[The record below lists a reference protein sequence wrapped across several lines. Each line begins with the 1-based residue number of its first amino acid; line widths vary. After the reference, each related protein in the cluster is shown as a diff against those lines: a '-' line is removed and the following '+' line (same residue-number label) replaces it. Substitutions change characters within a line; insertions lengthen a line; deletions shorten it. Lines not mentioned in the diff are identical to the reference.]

1 MSERLKRFFS
11 HGGTIAFITGF
22 FLYIAVVLPILINDK
37 GFSLSWGITALSR
50 YRLRI
55 I

>member
-37 GFSLSWGITALSR
+37 GNFTIVGD
-50 YRLRI
+50 YRSQSI
-55 I
+55 PFP

>member
-37 GFSLSWGITALSR
+37 GIFTIVGDYSSLL
-50 YRLRI
+50 
-55 I
+55 